1 MKSLSFNLNSAKN
14 GGKITAFNYSH
25 GLNELC
31 GSWSAQAVNG
41 SFIAGNSISFDGVM
55 TNGIISKA
63 QKDSSGLWHIE
74 GYDAGVRL
82 MKSTPE
88 IEDLPTGNAKT
99 VIQYLASFCGISLNM
114 STNGLSD
121 FNVRSVVSGSTCAE
135 AILELAMF
143 SGLVAF
149 IGNDGVLNIIA
160 PANNSNPSFDNVIDD
175 SGSDFDLDGYAT
187 QVTILLR
194 KSSVEN
200 NDDDS
205 SDGTVYY
212 TGKTP
217 STSPEKKTYSGSFS
231 NGSYSVT
238 MLEPFGV
245 PETEETEITQNDITI
260 HTVQSHT
267 YDYKHKTIWRD
278 NQEYV
283 LFAFIETGY
292 TLTKTT
298 TGTYSTEKNG
308 DLTFSETTTE
318 TMSRSLSPF
327 DAISVPDD
335 WKGQIDMIDSETIE
349 RSTVREGGK
358 APDDNMPTY
367 SPPFD
372 SKITR
377 KYSRELRG
385 KGLLCNEIE
394 KRYEARQVGTISPV
408 KVNGEL
414 IPHFMLGSNLAIQ
427 THSTPEWVEVDTYRT
442 YYEQYNKNGEC
453 VVSTRSEY
461 SDDGSKWLAEHTLSD
476 TGDEDLNEYQKAY
489 TKFSQA
495 SNGLEVSIGTSVL
508 TSAWHFLELQGR
520 MKNTTGDD
528 EEGAVLGNVDDWF
541 NNGAYISTEVC
552 PHYNN
557 SADTCNAFA
566 LVDAGEGNECYRY
579 NSNYRWH
586 SCPRAQKALTLAREQ
601 EKQQLDAPIIGT
613 ASLSG
618 NSSRS
623 PSVGYKREIYIDD
636 DIPDE
641 TAQTIAD
648 NIAAN
653 IITVKGIK
661 GLRKTVTIPYSPSYV
676 PNGSIVQVSHDWEN
690 LQSQVTYRFE
700 GTIPDFLVAQSVS
713 GIAAFVSA
721 RDTSRLSVPKYGVV
735 ISIQDNNASVKI
747 NNSTVNCTTKLKNLG
762 TGDTVLVSFPSGN
775 KLRGQVIARL

>member
-245 PETEETEITQNDITI
+245 PEKEETEITQNDITI

-358 APDDNMPTY
+358 APSDNMPAY

-408 KVNGEL
+408 
-414 IPHFMLGSNLAIQ
+414 
-427 THSTPEWVEVDTYRT
+427 
-442 YYEQYNKNGEC
+442 
-453 VVSTRSEY
+453 
-461 SDDGSKWLAEHTLSD
+461 
-476 TGDEDLNEYQKAY
+476 
-489 TKFSQA
+489 
-495 SNGLEVSIGTSVL
+495 
-508 TSAWHFLELQGR
+508 
-520 MKNTTGDD
+520 
-528 EEGAVLGNVDDWF
+528 
-541 NNGAYISTEVC
+541 
-552 PHYNN
+552 
-557 SADTCNAFA
+557 
-566 LVDAGEGNECYRY
+566 
-579 NSNYRWH
+579 
-586 SCPRAQKALTLAREQ
+586 
-601 EKQQLDAPIIGT
+601 
-613 ASLSG
+613 
-618 NSSRS
+618 
-623 PSVGYKREIYIDD
+623 
-636 DIPDE
+636 
-641 TAQTIAD
+641 
-648 NIAAN
+648 
-653 IITVKGIK
+653 
-661 GLRKTVTIPYSPSYV
+661 
-676 PNGSIVQVSHDWEN
+676 
-690 LQSQVTYRFE
+690 
-700 GTIPDFLVAQSVS
+700 
-713 GIAAFVSA
+713 
-721 RDTSRLSVPKYGVV
+721 
-735 ISIQDNNASVKI
+735 
-747 NNSTVNCTTKLKNLG
+747 
-762 TGDTVLVSFPSGN
+762 
-775 KLRGQVIARL
+775 